1 MSGPLGHYLAS
12 RIVALRQPVHIA
24 QRLLQNV
31 GERRPAVVAGDEVG
45 DGARALVGQV
55 DHRRQVF
62 DGELPA
68 AVVEIARD
76 APHQRAD
83 EADLPRQILVVDQS
97 GQVGDLVV
105 FQHGRVETVAAAIL
119 VAVRRALLI
128 AVEAHVGDA
137 IDPAAHRRPAAGQA
151 GARRGDA
158 GGLVRGQSG
167 IGHGAIVELAPDR
180 FCGTIA
186 ARSMV
191 LHPWCV
197 CGPCYRLAGAG
208 VFSCPHFARKDAQAG
223 DMVG

>member
-1 MSGPLGHYLAS
+1 MSGPVTGSGFIA
-12 RIVALRQPVHIA
+12 VVQPVHIA
-24 QRLLQNV
+24 QCLFQNV
-31 GERRPAVVAGDEVG
+31 GEGRPAVVPRDQVG

-68 AVVEIARD
+68 AVVEVARD

-105 FQHGRVETVAAAIL
+105 FQHGRVETVAAVIL

-137 IDPAAHRRPAAGQA
+137 IDPAAHRRPATGQP
-151 GARRGDA
+151 GARRGVA
-158 GGLVRGQSG
+158 GGLVGGQG
-167 IGHGAIVELAPDR
+167 VGHGPHYR
-180 FCGTIA
+180 FC
-186 ARSMV
+186 
-191 LHPWCV
+191 P
-197 CGPCYRLAGAG
+197 
-208 VFSCPHFARKDAQAG
+208 
-223 DMVG
+223 